1 MAKFRRGA
9 VCFAATVVAVVA
21 GLVLANKVSATTLI
35 LKNGMLLEG
44 KLGSLDSVAVNPLV
58 VRPTEASQVKL
69 IVLLDDEL
77 RRMMVSRYQVEPD
90 SLQESDPS
98 SADRIL
104 IKQNVAR
111 GNKVLESLA
120 GIRATGPFDEFGRRT
135 IS

>member
-9 VCFAATVVAVVA
+9 VCFAATIVAVVA
-21 GLVLANKVSATTLI
+21 GLALANKALATTLI

-44 KLGSLDSVAVNPLV
+44 TLTSIESVAVNPLV

-77 RRMMVSRYQVEPD
+77 RRIMVSRYQVEPD

-111 GNKVLESLA
+111 
-120 GIRATGPFDEFGRRT
+120 
-135 IS
+135 